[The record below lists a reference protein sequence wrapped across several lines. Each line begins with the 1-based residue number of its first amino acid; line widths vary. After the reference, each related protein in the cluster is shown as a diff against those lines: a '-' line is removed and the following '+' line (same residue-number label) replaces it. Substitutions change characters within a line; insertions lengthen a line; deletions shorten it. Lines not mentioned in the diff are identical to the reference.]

1 MSNEKQIEE
10 MAKCCTYYHN
20 GECCADATR
29 ICDCD
34 LMCEMFGVFSNLENA
49 GYRKIPTTDWLTKGV
64 PQEQLEREADEAI
77 KEIFER
83 NCEKYGYR
91 KQSVGENIS
100 QMHPSDEFICEK
112 CGLIIRECCRYEID
126 EDDGDEICYEFPY
139 KFCPR
144 CGMKVKGGE

>member
-1 MSNEKQIEE
+1 MSKEKLLINDPKSNNSEVMSNKQIEE
-10 MAKCCTYYHN
+10 MACDMCTVIQNCNEPHKPIPSCQAYQYAKKAVEKGYH
-20 GECCADATR
+20 
-29 ICDCD
+29 
-34 LMCEMFGVFSNLENA
+34 
-49 GYRKIPTTDWLTKGV
+49 
-64 PQEQLEREADEAI
+64 
-77 KEIFER
+77 
-83 NCEKYGYR
+83 

-144 CGMKVKGGE
+144 CGMKVKGGAE